1 MFFLH
6 ATYWMAFLLATP
18 AVANAYIDPGTGS
31 LIIQATIAFIAGSLF
46 FAKSIWRRL
55 VSLFRHDLNK
65 ENESDGASR
74 NNKDQ
79 NIIP

>member
-1 MFFLH
+1 MFEGSTRRHWLLG
-6 ATYWMAFLLATP
+6 AFSTV
-18 AVANAYIDPGTGS
+18 VACWWSFSIDFKVDP
-31 LIIQATIAFIAGSLF
+31 LIPTC